1 LRTLVLSFP
10 QLQLFCIVL
19 ASKTLQTLPKE
30 EEEEEEKHNRVVGLG
45 QILCSLLALH
55 QIFRQLDRER
65 LEKIRAAASSFITW
79 RFVQPI
85 KTVPTQ
91 KNPGNKKK
99 RNNKN
104 CKNLTSSS
112 LSLSPP
118 KANTKTPTNS
128 PKQKAITKTSK
139 THTTSSKTPPPTTK
153 ISSKRMYVQ
162 NFLNTLLHLPFATI
176 THQNSQTHQ
185 NQSIDLHSKK
195 EEEEEEEGNKTQQN
209 TQRVERQ
216 KREERE
222 RERGF
227 D

>member
-1 LRTLVLSFP
+1 
-10 QLQLFCIVL
+10 L

-30 EEEEEEKHNRVVGLG
+30 EEEEKKHNRVVGLG

-85 KTVPTQ
+85 KTGPTQ
-91 KNPGNKKK
+91 KTQRKKTTK
-99 RNNKN
+99 TVKN
-104 CKNLTSSS
+104 SPLHHSLSISTKSKHKNTHKFSKTKSNHKNL
-112 LSLSPP
+112 
-118 KANTKTPTNS
+118 KNTHNFP
-128 PKQKAITKTSK
+128 
-139 THTTSSKTPPPTTK
+139 KTPPSK

-162 NFLNTLLHLPFATI
+162 NFPNTLLHLPFATI

-185 NQSIDLHSKK
+185 NQTIDLHSEK
-195 EEEEEEEGNKTQQN
+195 EEEEKKPNKTHK
-209 TQRVERQ
+209 RVERQ
-216 KREERE
+216 KREERV
-222 RERGF
+222 F